1 VDRVGNFSINSYLTR
16 FPFTFKLKADVN
28 HLEGGMGE
36 NKVVYL
42 FELKKNFY
50 PHYITSEKEKC
61 LILNS
66 GFKFRFFNF

>member
-42 FELKKNFY
+42 LIEVKKNFSSLSNTQNKVKV
-50 PHYITSEKEKC
+50 I
-61 LILNS
+61 ILDAD
-66 GFKFRFFNF
+66 